1 MNVGLGKVFLVG
13 AGSGDPGLMTVR
25 ARELLE
31 QADAVVYDYL
41 VHPGLLDC
49 CRKDCERIYVGKKSG
64 FHSVPQGKIES
75 ILVEKAKAGLQ
86 VVRLKGG
93 DPFIY
98 GRGAE
103 EALTLSRDGIA
114 FEVIPGIT
122 AGVAASA
129 YAGIPLTH
137 RNTSSSVVFLTGHE
151 DPEKKKLA
159 VRWQDFAQLD
169 ATLCIYMGMGRLKEI
184 VAELLAGGMK
194 PETPA
199 AVVQWASL
207 PRQRS
212 LFSTV
217 ARLVED
223 VEAKGF
229 SSPAI
234 VMMGEVAE
242 QKESLRWFETRPLFG
257 RRVVVTRNREQA
269 GQLREKLEVLGAE
282 VLEIPLVTVRGDVQR
297 STSDDVFAEFWGY
310 EWLVFSSA
318 NGVRYFFEEFY
329 RRFPDIRALG
339 AIRIAAIGT
348 ATAREVE
355 SHRIAVE
362 LVAGESTAEGLAED
376 LVATDSLDS
385 AKVLLVTGNQN
396 RKVLLEKLEAARA
409 IVDEFPVYK
418 TELAPLGENPVVAD
432 FRKQG
437 ADLLVFTSS
446 SAVSSF
452 VKQLADL
459 KLEPNAVSPKAASLG
474 PITSRKL
481 ASHGIPVVVEA
492 SAQTLDSLVE
502 SVVAY
507 FNSPKQNPA
516 S

>member
-1 MNVGLGKVFLVG
+1 MSGGLGKVFLVG

-31 QADAVVYDYL
+31 QADAVVFDYL

-49 CRKDCERIYVGKKSG
+49 CRADCERIYVGKKSG
-64 FHSVPQGKIES
+64 FHSVPQREIEA
-75 ILVEKAKAGLQ
+75 ILVAKAKAGLQ

-98 GRGAE
+98 GRGGE
-103 EALTLSRDGIA
+103 EALTLSRDGIE

-159 VRWQDFAQLD
+159 VRWREFARLD

-184 VAELLAGGMK
+184 VAELLAGGMR

-223 VEAKGF
+223 VAAKGF

-234 VMMGEVAE
+234 VMIGGVAE
-242 QKESLRWFETRPLFG
+242 PKDSLRWFESRPLFG

-269 GQLREKLEVLGAE
+269 GKLREKLEVLGAE
-282 VLEIPLVTVRGDVQR
+282 VLEIPLVTVSGDVR
-297 STSDDVFAEFWGY
+297 TSTADDVFAEFWGY

-318 NGVRYFFEEFY
+318 NGVRYFFEEFH

-339 AIRIAAIGT
+339 AIRLAAIGA
-348 ATAREVE
+348 ATAREIE

-362 LVAGESTAEGLAED
+362 LVAGESTAEGLARD

-396 RKVLLEKLEAARA
+396 RKVLVGKLEAARA

-418 TELAPLGENPVVAD
+418 TELAPLTDNPVVAD
-432 FRKQG
+432 FRRHG
-437 ADLLVFTSS
+437 AELIVFTSS

-452 VKQLADL
+452 VKHLAAL
-459 KLEPNAVSPKAASLG
+459 KLEPNAVPPKAASLG

-481 ASHGIPVVVEA
+481 ASHGIPVVVEPA
-492 SAQTLDSLVE
+492 EQNLDALVE
-502 SVVAY
+502 SIVAY
-507 FNSPKQNPA
+507 FAPPKETPGA
-516 S
+516 